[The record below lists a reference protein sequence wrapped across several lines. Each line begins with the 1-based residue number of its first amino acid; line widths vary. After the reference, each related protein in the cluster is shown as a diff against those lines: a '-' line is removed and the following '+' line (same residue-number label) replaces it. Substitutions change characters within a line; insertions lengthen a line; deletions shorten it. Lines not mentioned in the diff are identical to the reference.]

1 MPVLRAADERRTRI
15 IDGVAALWC
24 VLWLVIGGWTGYEL
38 WQLSYAGATIQQSG
52 RALDDTGRAL
62 QDIGRIPVIGTRPAE
77 LGNAVRQNAAQ
88 IQAEAR
94 RSVSSVRRLAI
105 LLGLAVAV
113 IPNTPVLA
121 VYLPERLARR
131 RERRDAL
138 HGMTD
143 AAPGEVDAVLA
154 VRAVA
159 HLPYADLRKVS
170 ETPGQDLLAGHHHRR
185 LAEAELRRLGLR
197 RSSG

>member
-1 MPVLRAADERRTRI
+1 MRRTRI
-15 IDGVAALWC
+15 SDGVAALWIA
-24 VLWLVIGGWTGYEL
+24 VWLVVGGWSGYEV
-38 WQLSYAGATIQQSG
+38 WQLSYAGATIEQSG

-62 QDIGRIPVIGTRPAE
+62 QDIGRIPLIGSRPTE

-88 IQAEAR
+88 IRADAR
-94 RSVSSVRRLAI
+94 RSGPSVRRLAI

-113 IPNTPVLA
+113 IPNTPILA

-138 HGMTD
+138 HGMTGV
-143 AAPGEVDAVLA
+143 APEEMDAVFA
-154 VRAVA
+154 VRAVS
-159 HLPYADLRKVS
+159 HLPYATLREVT
-170 ETPGQDLLAGHHHRR
+170 ETPGRDLLAGHHRG
-185 LAEAELRRLGLR
+185 LADAELRRLGLR